1 MSDNYNYLAETM
13 DNHITSNAD
22 AFDEVVGFN
31 KWRRE
36 AKLHDA
42 YPFELARSNA
52 ATRKTVVASPEI
64 GSKHLIDMSSYNYL
78 GLSDHPD
85 VVSAAQD
92 AVQQYGIGSA
102 GSPVLSGTLDLHN
115 RLEQRLADYLCSK
128 PDQGITLYTT
138 GYNVCL
144 GVISSLYNKK
154 DLVIIDSSSHICVR
168 EAVRGSGAKLLAFK
182 HNDMDSLE
190 SILKR
195 FRSKFRRTLVCTEGV
210 FSVDGD
216 KGRIAEVVALAKSY
230 GAKVLVDEAH
240 SIFVGGPKGKGI
252 SAEQG
257 VMDQVDFFVFTFSK
271 AIGGMGGAVI
281 ATKELC
287 YYLNWYSKCR
297 MFSCALPPGLTA
309 GMIRVIEIASSDE
322 GERRRR
328 RLLSSTDYFINKLRD
343 LNIDIGKTCTWIVP
357 YVFGDESKSLPVC
370 RYFIEEGILSSVI
383 QFPAVSKGQAR
394 TRFFITS
401 EHQQC
406 DLDMAADKITIAQKK
421 FIDDTDV

>member
-1 MSDNYNYLAETM
+1 
-13 DNHITSNAD
+13 
-22 AFDEVVGFN
+22 
-31 KWRRE
+31 
-36 AKLHDA
+36 
-42 YPFELARSNA
+42 
-52 ATRKTVVASPEI
+52 
-64 GSKHLIDMSSYNYL
+64 
-78 GLSDHPD
+78 
-85 VVSAAQD
+85 
-92 AVQQYGIGSA
+92 
-102 GSPVLSGTLDLHN
+102 
-115 RLEQRLADYLCSK
+115 
-128 PDQGITLYTT
+128 
-138 GYNVCL
+138 
-144 GVISSLYNKK
+144 
-154 DLVIIDSSSHICVR
+154 
-168 EAVRGSGAKLLAFK
+168 
-182 HNDMDSLE
+182 
-190 SILKR
+190 
-195 FRSKFRRTLVCTEGV
+195 
-210 FSVDGD
+210 VDGD
-216 KGRIAEVVALAKSY
+216 KGRIADVVALAKSY

-240 SIFVGGPKGKGI
+240 SIFVGGLKGKGI

-281 ATKELC
+281 ATQELC

-309 GMIRVIEIASSDE
+309 GMIKVIEIASSDE

-343 LNIDIGKTCTWIVP
+343 INVDIGKTCTWIVP
-357 YVFGDESKSLPVC
+357 YVFGDESKSLPIC

-406 DLDMAADKITIAQKK
+406 DLDMAADKIMIAQKK